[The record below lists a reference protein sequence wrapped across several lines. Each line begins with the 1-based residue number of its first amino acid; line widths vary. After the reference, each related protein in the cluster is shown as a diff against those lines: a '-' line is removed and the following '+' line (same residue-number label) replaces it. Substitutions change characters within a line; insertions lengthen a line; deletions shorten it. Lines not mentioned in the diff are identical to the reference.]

1 MSDPI
6 LIWGAGAIGGTIGA
20 FLARAGHE
28 VHFVDLVEDHV
39 RAIEQRGLE
48 IDGPVDAF
56 SVRCRAMLP
65 GEVKGRY
72 GRIFL
77 AVKAQHTATALDGL
91 MPHLADDGYVLSCQ
105 NGMNEPQIAA
115 VAGDRR
121 TMGAFV
127 NFGSDWQEPGRITF
141 GGRGAVVVG
150 ELDGALTP
158 RVVDLHATLKDF
170 EPDAILTDNI
180 YGYLWSKLAW
190 ATVLKAEGITQETI
204 VGFLSEPR
212 LRPLIRWLI
221 RSVLAIALAEG
232 VRPMPFQSFDPA
244 AFLTGKDADADACI
258 EAIVA
263 SRKGST
269 KLYSGVWRDIMV
281 RRRPTEVPYQL
292 GPVVEIGR
300 RHGLPVT
307 TIAALIERV
316 QAVEAGAPAE
326 GIDQALVLAEIAARE
341 MEHATAR

>member
-6 LIWGAGAIGGTIGA
+6 LVWGAGAIGGTIGA

-39 RAIEQRGLE
+39 RAIEQSGLQ

-56 SVRCRAMLP
+56 SVRCHAMLP

-77 AVKAQHTATALDGL
+77 AVKAQHTARALDGL

-127 NFGSDWQEPGRITF
+127 NFGADWQEPGRISF

-150 ELDGALTP
+150 ELDGALTS
-158 RVVDLHATLKDF
+158 RAVDLHNALKDF
-170 EPDAILTDNI
+170 EPNAVLTDNI

-204 VGFLSEPR
+204 VGFLAEPR

-221 RSVLAIALAEG
+221 RSVLAISLAEG

-244 AFLTGKDADADACI
+244 AFLTGNDADADACI
-258 EAIVA
+258 EAIIA
-263 SRKGST
+263 SRTGST

-292 GPVVEIGR
+292 GPVAEIGR
-300 RHGLPVT
+300 RHGLPVA
-307 TIAALIERV
+307 TIAALIDRV
-316 QAVEAGAPAE
+316 RAVEAGAPAD
-326 GIDQALVLAEIAARE
+326 GIDQALALAETAAQE
-341 MEHATAR
+341 MAQVMSR